1 MDYAHLP
8 AKKSKSQTPNPAEP
22 SAENER
28 LLGLERDLQTV
39 RLELE
44 ETKLL
49 LNATRHDLDLL
60 GRQSEESKAHDVR
73 GQLERLFRALAGPA
87 TQLMA
92 QNYMLNVRG
101 RPLKAQDIQAS
112 CNRLLGILQNHG
124 LEIQGTIDQTVHFDQ
139 DFHEPLALDEAVKHG
154 DEVVIRMSGISYH
167 GKVLRRAAVT
177 KASMN
182 EAVE

>member
-1 MDYAHLP
+1 LP
-8 AKKSKSQTPNPAEP
+8 EKKSKSQKTNSAEP

-28 LLGLERDLQTV
+28 LLGLERDLQSV

-60 GRQSEESKAHDVR
+60 GRQSDATRAHDVR
-73 GQLERLFRALAGPA
+73 GQFEKLFQALAGPA

-101 RPLKAQDIQAS
+101 KALKAQDIQAS

-124 LEIQGTIDQTVHFDQ
+124 LEIQGSIDETVHFDQ
-139 DFHEPLALDEAVKHG
+139 NFHEPLALGEAVKDG

-177 KASMN
+177 KASTS
-182 EAVE
+182 ESGE

>member
-1 MDYAHLP
+1 VP
-8 AKKSKSQTPNPAEP
+8 AKKPKSQNAETVDAVP
-22 SAENER
+22 DNER

-60 GRQSEESKAHDVR
+60 GRQSEENKAHGVR
-73 GQLERLFRALAGPA
+73 GQLEKLFQALAGPA

-92 QNYMLNVRG
+92 QDYMLNVRG
-101 RPLKAQDIQAS
+101 KPLKAQDIQAS

-124 LEIQGTIDQTVHFDQ
+124 LEIQGTIDQTVQFDHN
-139 DFHEPLALDEAVKHG
+139 FHEPLSLDEAIKHG
-154 DEVVIRMSGISYH
+154 DEVVVRMSGISYH

-177 KASMN
+177 KESSSN
-182 EAVE
+182 